1 MIDINTSSASTLSRG
16 LRGLMDDWGKK
27 AEGIY
32 MLEIDSK
39 FEMCAMAQLKEW
51 GDKEY

>member
-1 MIDINTSSASTLSRG
+1 
-16 LRGLMDDWGKK
+16 MDDWGKK
-27 AEGIY
+27 AEGLY

-39 FEMCAMAQLKEW
+39 FEEMCAMAQLKEW